1 MVASLL
7 FETRFQCKPTPHWG
21 LAGWTEHQRN
31 RKTGCKWGMGLDCRE
46 TGLRNFFARWKK
58 LAASTAVAAFLGAGV
73 FLSLNG
79 SAHSGGET
87 RTLQLYHVHTKER
100 LTITY
105 MKDGKY
111 IPSAMKK
118 INYLM
123 RDWRRNEVITISPR
137 TIDLMWEL
145 HADLGSKSPIHIV
158 CGYRSPKTNAF
169 LKKIGRNVA
178 RKSQHMA
185 GHAIDLYFPD
195 VPTIKIRNSALVR
208 QVGGVGYYSSG
219 GGPTGFLHIDSGN
232 VRHWGPAIS
241 SYQMAKIMH
250 DYRRTV
256 GARLN
261 KNGMKP
267 VPEVMVAEADA
278 TAAKLPSQSDGG
290 DEGDEGDD
298 ANVKLS
304 AKKKIPLE
312 TAYSNGDNEEL
323 AGMSEDA
330 AAPTAKPKAKPE
342 TQDAADGSDTEVVAD
357 AEGVDQGY
365 PAPKPRPKPIEVLMM
380 AAVNMKIEPA
390 SAPPPDPTVRPSPV
404 AGNSQGYVIAPES
417 LTETASL
424 ESNAAAKTSLSEDIE
439 NGNAQNVPTIHT
451 ITASASGD
459 DLFWWP
465 TQLVFD
471 SNKAVRRDGAPQ
483 QFQSGSTTV
492 ATMLPGVSDA
502 QAGEQPQRLAVAE
515 MTQAP
520 AEEGKGDML
529 VVNRE
534 GKGSLLSPYKPS
546 LKLGQA
552 DADPA
557 Q

>member
-1 MVASLL
+1 
-7 FETRFQCKPTPHWG
+7 
-21 LAGWTEHQRN
+21 
-31 RKTGCKWGMGLDCRE
+31 MGLDCRE
-46 TGLRNFFARWKK
+46 AGLRNVFTRWKK
-58 LAASTAVAAFLGAGV
+58 LAASTAVAAMIGAGV

-79 SAHSGGET
+79 TAHSGGET
-87 RTLQLYHVHTKER
+87 RTLSLYHVHTKER
-100 LTITY
+100 LNITY

-145 HADLGSKSPIHIV
+145 HADLGSRSPIHIV

-169 LKKIGRNVA
+169 LKKVGRNVA
-178 RKSQHMA
+178 RKSQHMV

-219 GGPTGFLHIDSGN
+219 GGPTGFLHIDNGN

-241 SYQMAKIMH
+241 QVQMAKIMR
-250 DYRRTV
+250 DYRKTV
-256 GARLN
+256 GARIN
-261 KNGMKP
+261 KKGMQP
-267 VPEVMVAEADA
+267 VPEVEVAAADP
-278 TAAKLPSQSDGG
+278 TAARLPSQMEGD
-290 DEGDEGDD
+290 DEGDAE
-298 ANVKLS
+298 NVKLS
-304 AKKKIPLE
+304 SKKKIPLE
-312 TAYSNGDNEEL
+312 TAYSNGDDEEL
-323 AGMSEDA
+323 ASMSEDVS
-330 AAPTAKPKAKPE
+330 AAPAKPNAKPE
-342 TQDAADGSDTEVVAD
+342 DDSQDQADGTETVAE

-365 PAPKPRPKPIEVLMM
+365 PVPKPRPKPIEVLMM

-390 SAPPPDPTVRPSPV
+390 SAPPPDQTARTSPV

-417 LTETASL
+417 LTESASL
-424 ESNAAAKTSLSEDIE
+424 ESNAAAKTSLTEDIE
-439 NGNAQNVPTIHT
+439 NGDAQNVPTIRT

-483 QFQSGSTTV
+483 QFSSGSTAV

-502 QAGEQPQRLAVAE
+502 QAEEPPQTQRLAVAQ
-515 MTQAP
+515 MAP
-520 AEEGKGDML
+520 APQEAASGKGDML

-534 GKGSLLSPYKPS
+534 GKGSLLVSATP

-552 DADPA
+552 DTAPA

>member
-1 MVASLL
+1 
-7 FETRFQCKPTPHWG
+7 
-21 LAGWTEHQRN
+21 
-31 RKTGCKWGMGLDCRE
+31 MGLDCRE
-46 TGLRNFFARWKK
+46 AGLRNVFTRWKK
-58 LAASTAVAAFLGAGV
+58 LAASTAIAVAIGAGV
-73 FLSLNG
+73 LLNLNG
-79 SAHSGGET
+79 TAHSGGET
-87 RTLQLYHVHTKER
+87 RTLSLYHIHTKES

-111 IPSAMKK
+111 VPSAMKK

-145 HADLGSKSPIHIV
+145 HADLGSKAPIHIV

-169 LKKIGRNVA
+169 LKKVGRNVA

-219 GGPTGFLHIDSGN
+219 AGPTGFLHIDNGN

-241 SYQMAKIMH
+241 QVQMAKIMR
-250 DYRRTV
+250 DYRKTV

-261 KNGMKP
+261 KKGMQA
-267 VPEVMVAEADA
+267 VPEVEVAAADP
-278 TAAKLPSQSDGG
+278 TAARLPSQSEGD
-290 DEGDEGDD
+290 DEGDAE
-298 ANVKLS
+298 NVKLS

-312 TAYSNGDNEEL
+312 TAYSNGDDEEL

-330 AAPTAKPKAKPE
+330 SAAPAKPKLKPGNAEE
-342 TQDAADGSDTEVVAD
+342 TSDDGEAVVAD
-357 AEGVDQGY
+357 ATDVNEGY

-390 SAPPPDPTVRPSPV
+390 SAPPPDPTVRSSPV

-417 LTETASL
+417 MTETASL
-424 ESNAAAKTSLSEDIE
+424 ESNAAAKTSLTEEIE
-439 NGNAQNVPTIHT
+439 NGDAQNVPTIRT

-465 TQLVFD
+465 AQLVFD
-471 SNKAVRRDGAPQ
+471 TNKAVRRDGQPQ
-483 QFQSGSTTV
+483 QFTSGANAV

-502 QAGEQPQRLAVAE
+502 QADEPPPQAQRLAVAQIAAVPQE
-515 MTQAP
+515 A
-520 AEEGKGDML
+520 ASGKGDML

-534 GKGSLLSPYKPS
+534 GKGSLLSPLKPT

-552 DADPA
+552 DPS